1 MKNILAKRNFT
12 RITALLLVV
21 AVIFG
26 TMFSLP
32 VSAASGDKVTITF
45 DYCYDSTGNT
55 IKFQQTTVSDG
66 YTVGTPGEELCKI
79 FADGK
84 EAYCIEPGH
93 TLYSG
98 NTLTEDGSTVWKN
111 LGSAKQKAIN
121 LALLYGKPG
130 SGKSLS
136 GTEDQK
142 WVATQLIV
150 WEFVSGCR
158 NTADGYKCTN
168 TKFIDGICAGG
179 ANPGVKS
186 VYNAISKS
194 LANYSTVPS
203 FASAIASK
211 AETYEMK
218 YSDGKYTLTL
228 TDSNSILSDF
238 SFKTTSGIS
247 VLKSGN
253 KLTLTSTSPVND
265 AVTFNSAKSM
275 PSVGNTTLVPYG
287 DASLQDVIT
296 GVENDADP
304 IRAYFKVK
312 TSSGNLKL
320 VKTSEDGNVANIEF
334 TVNGDG
340 YSKTAKT
347 NSKGEFELA
356 DLVPGNYIVTEVTD
370 SKYETQK
377 SQTVKVE
384 SGKTATVTFENV
396 LKKGSLEVVKT
407 SEDNFNECVK
417 FHLYGTSLS
426 GANVD
431 LYATTNADGVATF
444 TNVLV
449 SGDKL
454 YTLEEVDTAD
464 RYVVPKKQTAP
475 IEWNKVTQRSFENVL
490 KKWNLTVTKV
500 NSETKTAQGDASL
513 AGAIYGIYDN
523 GEVVDKYTT
532 DKNGSFTTS
541 YYVCGD
547 NWTLKEIKPS
557 KGYLLDETEY
567 HIGAEAKKYTIE
579 NNSISMGVTEDILKG
594 KIAIIKHT
602 DDGSTKIETPE
613 KGAEFQVYLKSS
625 GSYAKAT
632 ESERDTLVCDEYGF
646 AETKDLPYGTYTVHQ
661 TKGWNGT
668 EFISDFDVFISEN
681 NKTYKYL
688 INNAS
693 LESYVKIVKVDSET
707 GKQIPYAGAGFQI
720 YDPDGNKVTMK
731 YTYPTVTEIE
741 TFYTNSEGYLITPET
756 LPYGKGY
763 SVVEVQAPYGYI
775 LDSTPVYFDIT
786 AENTSEENGVTI
798 VKAEKKN
805 TPQKGTITV
814 EKTGE
819 IFSNVT
825 AVGGGY
831 TDENGND
838 VALPTIYQPE
848 YSVSGLS
855 GAVFEIY
862 ADENITTPDGTVR
875 YTKDTLVDAITTGE
889 KGTATSKQIYLGKY
903 RVVEKTA
910 PNGFVLNRTVNH
922 IALTYAGQNEKVT
935 NTSTSFTNDR
945 QKVEINLTKVFEQ
958 NEKFNIGS
966 NDEILNVS
974 FGLYADEDLKAANGS
989 VIPKDGLLEIITCD
1003 EKGKATFTTD
1013 LPIGSYY
1020 VKEIS
1025 TDNHYIL
1032 SEKKYPVVF
1041 EYAGQ
1046 DTATVHISV
1055 NDGEPIENE
1064 IIYGTI
1070 KGLKIDRETGEN
1082 IAGALFGMFKAE
1094 EKELS
1099 EKTAILT
1106 AESNEEGIFTFENV
1120 PYGEYIVC
1128 ELKPAEG
1135 YLPNEE
1141 NYTVTISENKE
1152 IIEITVENDKIPELG
1167 TTATI
1172 DGKKEFTV
1180 NGDITIDDVVSYKH
1194 LIPGKKYIIK
1204 GILMDK
1210 RTGKAFLVDGKEV
1223 CSEITFTPETADGE
1237 VTISFTFDGSVITK
1251 DTEIVAFETL
1261 YRDGKEIAVH
1271 DDIDDKDQTVTI
1283 HPQSEPEKPQTG
1295 DNSNLGFYI
1304 GLASVAVGGL
1314 IAFLII
1320 KFKKKDED
1328 DE

>member
-45 DYCYDSTGNT
+45 DYCYGSTGNI

-130 SGKSLS
+130 LGKSLS

-158 NTADGYKCTN
+158 STSEGYKCTN

-211 AETYEMK
+211 AEPYEMK

-238 SFKTTSGIS
+238 DFKTTSGIS
-247 VLKSGN
+247 VSKSGN
-253 KLTLTSTSPVND
+253 KLTLTSTLPVND

-275 PSVGNTTLVPYG
+275 PDVGKTVLVPYG
-287 DASLQDVIT
+287 DATLQDVIS

-320 VKTSEDGNVANIEF
+320 IKTSEDGNVANIEF
-334 TVNGDG
+334 TVKGDG
-340 YSKTAKT
+340 YSKTVKT
-347 NSKGEFELA
+347 NSKGEFELT
-356 DLVPGNYIVTEVTD
+356 DLFPGSYTVTEITD

-384 SGKTATVTFENV
+384 SGKTATVTF
-396 LKKGSLEVVKT
+396 K
-407 SEDNFNECVK
+407 
-417 FHLYGTSLS
+417 
-426 GANVD
+426 
-431 LYATTNADGVATF
+431 
-444 TNVLV
+444 
-449 SGDKL
+449 
-454 YTLEEVDTAD
+454 
-464 RYVVPKKQTAP
+464 
-475 IEWNKVTQRSFENVL
+475 NVL
-490 KKWNLTVTKV
+490 KKWNLTVTKTDA
-500 NSETKTAQGDASL
+500 ETKSAQGDATL
-513 AGAIYGIYDN
+513 AGAVYGIYNN
-523 GEVVDKYTT
+523 GKLVDKYTT
-532 DKNGSFTTS
+532 DKNGSFKTS

-547 NWTLKEIKPS
+547 NWTLKEIEPS
-557 KGYLLDETEY
+557 EGYLLDETEY

-594 KIAIIKHT
+594 KISIIKHT

-613 KGAEFQVYLKSS
+613 KCAEFQVYLKSS

-632 ESERDTLVCDEYGF
+632 ESERDNLICDEYGF

-668 EFISDFDVFISEN
+668 EFIADFDVFVNEDG
-681 NKTYKYL
+681 KTYKYL
-688 INNAS
+688 INNSS

-720 YDPDGNKVTMK
+720 YNPDGKLVTMK
-731 YTYPTVTEIE
+731 YTYPTVTEID
-741 TFYTNSEGYLITPET
+741 TFYTNSDGYLITPET

-775 LDSTPVYFDIT
+775 LESTPVYFDIT
-786 AENTSEENGVTI
+786 AEKISEENGVTI

-825 AVGGGY
+825 AIGGGY

-838 VALPTIYQPE
+838 IALTTIYQPE

-855 GAVFEIY
+855 GAVFETY
-862 ADENITTPDGTVR
+862 ADEDITTPDGTVR
-875 YTKDTLVDAITTGE
+875 YKKDTFVDTITTDK
-889 KGTATSKQIYLGKY
+889 KGTATSKQLYLGKY
-903 RVVEKTA
+903 RVVETVA
-910 PNGFVLNRTVNH
+910 PYGTVINPEPH
-922 IALTYAGQNEKVT
+922 TVELTYSGQNEKVT

-945 QKVEINLTKVFEQ
+945 QKAEINLTKILEQ

-989 VIPKDGLLEIITCD
+989 VIPKDGLLEIITCN

-1025 TDNHYIL
+1025 TDSHYIL
-1032 SEKKYPVVF
+1032 SDKKYPVVF

-1070 KGLKIDRETGEN
+1070 QGLKIDRETGEN
-1082 IAGALFGMFKAE
+1082 ITGALFGLFSITETEFTE
-1094 EKELS
+1094 E
-1099 EKTAILT
+1099 TAILT
-1106 AESNEEGIFTFENV
+1106 SESNEEGIFTFENV
-1120 PYGEYIVC
+1120 PYGEYIVS
-1128 ELKPAEG
+1128 ELKPAKG

-1141 NYTVTISENKE
+1141 NYQVTISNNEE
-1152 IIEITVENDKIPELG
+1152 IIEITVENDKIPELK

-1172 DGKKEFTV
+1172 DGKKEFTT

-1194 LIPGKKYIIK
+1194 LTAGKEYTIK
-1204 GILMDK
+1204 GVLMDK
-1210 RTGKAFLVDGKEV
+1210 STGKQFLVDGKEV
-1223 CSEITFTPETADGE
+1223 CSEVTFTPETADGE
-1237 VTISFTFDGSVITK
+1237 VTVSFTFDGSVITK
-1251 DTEIVAFETL
+1251 ETEIVAFETL
-1261 YRDGKEIAVH
+1261 YREGTEIAVH
-1271 DDIDDKDQTVTI
+1271 ADIVDENQTVTI
-1283 HPQSEPEKPQTG
+1283 HPQPEPEKPQTG

-1304 GLASVAVGGL
+1304 GLASVAVGCL